1 MDIDF
6 KEYFNMKAQDL
17 KKARVTKAP
26 YLSKKEFAELA
37 GVDQASICRWERGKI
52 PKSSGIFR
60 RYLIFLGLL
69 EPSEEEFYDIA
80 RVRRLIE
87 NTNGGE

>member
-1 MDIDF
+1 MDNCGNIDLYLFVGVDF
-6 KEYFNMKAQDL
+6 KEYFNMITAQDL
-17 KKARVTKAP
+17 KRARVAKAP
-26 YLSKKEFAELA
+26 FLSKKEFAELA

-69 EPSEEEFYDIA
+69 DGAE
-80 RVRRLIE
+80 
-87 NTNGGE
+87 

>member
-1 MDIDF
+1 MII
-6 KEYFNMKAQDL
+6 A
-17 KKARVTKAP
+17 KKLTAARIAKAP
-26 YLSKKEFAELA
+26 FLSKKEFAELA

-60 RYLIFLGLL
+60 GYLIFLGLL
-69 EPSEEEFYDIA
+69 EPSEEEYYDIA